1 MLTHLTYLLITVS
14 RKLIYAVDITLVAQ
28 AKSLTMVENMLN
40 EDLTKLQNYFTKW
53 YPTLNPNKIVA
64 IALPLY
70 NRETHRNL
78 GIKILLSPMK
88 KVQDI

>member
-1 MLTHLTYLLITVS
+1 MLTHLKYLLITVS

-40 EDLTKLQNYFTKW
+40 EDLTLNYFTKW

-70 NRETHRNL
+70 NRETHRKL
-78 GIKILLSPMK
+78 GIKTLPSPMK